1 MNLRPRILVVDDEPQ
16 ITRVLRTALNSRNYD
31 VRSAAD
37 GVTGLQTFTD
47 WQPDLV
53 ITDLA
58 MPNMDGLEFCKSLRA
73 FTQVPIIVLS
83 AKSEE
88 RMKVDALDSGAD
100 DFVEK
105 PFGFDELLARIR
117 VCLRRTAKANSDPG
131 RAILQDGDFR
141 VELETRRVTV
151 AGREI
156 HLTPKEFDLVVYFM
170 NNSGKVLTHRS
181 LLSAVWGNNYVDQS
195 QYLRVFIANVR
206 KKVEPSTARKSYIIT
221 EPWIGYRFVPSGQ
234 ADRTG
239 RASL

>member
-1 MNLRPRILVVDDEPQ
+1 MNDKPRILVVDDEPQ
-16 ITRVLRTALNSRNYD
+16 IIRVLRTALNSRNYD
-31 VRSAAD
+31 VNTAAD
-37 GVTGLQTFTD
+37 GVSGLQTFED
-47 WQPDLV
+47 WRPDLV

-58 MPNMDGLEFCKSLRA
+58 MPNMDGLEFCKQLRTL
-73 FTQVPIIVLS
+73 TQVPIIVLS

-88 RMKVDALDSGAD
+88 QMKVDALDSGAD
-100 DFVEK
+100 DFVAK

-117 VCLRRTAKANSDPG
+117 VCLRRAGKQTESDG
-131 RAILQDGDFR
+131 GVLEDGDFR
-141 VELETRRVTV
+141 VELTSRLVTV

-170 NNSGKVLTHRS
+170 NNAGKVLTHRT
-181 LLSAVWGNNYVDQS
+181 LLNAGWGSSQVDQS

-206 KKVEPSTARKSYIIT
+206 KKLEPSKERKSYIVT

-234 ADRTG
+234 AARTD